1 MALSSRPYANRYV
14 PSNRFPQGTKW
25 LLIITSAISVLYLV
39 LQNIQGNT
47 FLDHFVLVPALVLQ
61 SFAIWQV
68 VTYLFL
74 HGGVMHLLWNML
86 ALWMFG
92 AELERTWGTNRFLRF
107 YFACGVIAGLTVVGA
122 SVIFHGQN
130 SPTVGASGAI
140 LGILVGYA
148 VMFPDRTLLFG
159 FLIPMKSKYFVMI
172 IAAVVIFQSFSS
184 VAGHGPA
191 SVAVMAHV
199 GGLAAGYFL
208 LRGKWLYGRGNM
220 AASEAYKDW
229 KLRRAKKKFQVYLRK
244 NGSPRDRTIH

>member
-14 PSNRFPQGTKW
+14 PSSRFPVGTKW
-25 LLIITSAISVLYLV
+25 LLIITSAISILYLV
-39 LQNIQGNT
+39 LQNFEGIS
-47 FLDHFVLVPALVLQ
+47 FLDHLVLVPAMVLQ

-68 VTYLFL
+68 FTYLFL
-74 HGGVMHLLWNML
+74 HGGPMHLLWNML

-92 AELERTWGTNRFLRF
+92 AELERTWGTQRFLKF
-107 YFACGVIAGLTVVGA
+107 YFACGIIAGITVVVA

-130 SPTVGASGAI
+130 SPTIGASGAI

-159 FLIPMKSKYFVMI
+159 FLIPLKSKYFVMI

-191 SVAVMAHV
+191 SVAVMAHL

-208 LRGKWLYGRGNM
+208 LRGKWLYAQGNIL
-220 AASEAYKDW
+220 ASETYKDW
-229 KLRRAKKKFQVYLRK
+229 KLRRAKRKFEVYLRK
-244 NGSPRDRTIH
+244 NDSRRDRTLH